1 MKEMNYFL
9 MFFRWL
15 KTSTAYYHW
24 VGINNPPLSVKIS
37 QLFSL
42 GFYSFEIS
50 DKSRSGVLFFEVK
63 IAQNFRALRARFCRF
78 ALTNAKITQKI
89 GRFAPPGLYFLGASR
104 QLFSRASILL
114 KILPN
119 VCFRGTVEGGVI
131 NYNSVV
137 AFVFQ
142 NSSAS

>member
-1 MKEMNYFL
+1 M
-9 MFFRWL
+9 
-15 KTSTAYYHW
+15 YHR
-24 VGINNPPLSVKIS
+24 VRINNPPLSVKIS

-89 GRFAPPGLYFLGASR
+89 GRFAPPGLYFFGRFAPKI
-104 QLFSRASILL
+104 FRASIFS

-119 VCFRGTVEGGVI
+119 VSARGKVDGGVLI
-131 NYNSVV
+131 LTLWYQGGRWSVWGRGFRNFPGSLV
-137 AFVFQ
+137 
-142 NSSAS
+142 NLYL